1 MVRDGPELGGGGR
14 AGWVGEW
21 LADDVS
27 VIWVSSCL
35 VFHVV
40 LCFCSFVLIVGFF
53 FFLFLHSL
61 SSPWHVKKEIL
72 CDCDR
77 HLSVSLHGCLRASLW
92 NSGPGP
98 QLEAGSWPPPPLPR
112 AGLCVA
118 WPLSAKLPDSWL
130 TAILLSSHF
139 YIS

>member
-40 LCFCSFVLIVGFF
+40 LWFCSFVLIVGFF
-53 FFLFLHSL
+53 FFYFYIPFLHL
-61 SSPWHVKKEIL
+61 
-72 CDCDR
+72 
-77 HLSVSLHGCLRASLW
+77 GM
-92 NSGPGP
+92 
-98 QLEAGSWPPPPLPR
+98 
-112 AGLCVA
+112 
-118 WPLSAKLPDSWL
+118 
-130 TAILLSSHF
+130 
-139 YIS
+139 